1 MTVQSINYGA
11 VQTAYVSS
19 ASYTLDTEDQRI
31 DLFWPTPYT
40 TAEEICAAAN
50 NFTVT
55 APNCSI
61 SLPNANEV
69 SLGMNIYIRNVDA
82 STETFSVFDNDANLL
97 QTIDAGTTW
106 WFQLINYT
114 LDTGGEWAI
123 IEQGA
128 GTSQATAAAL
138 AGHGLEAVAA
148 KLDTVIPP
156 EIITTDYAIT
166 EDDQSKIFIINS
178 AAERTITL
186 DQFRGGFTVSFNNI
200 GTGNVN
206 FVGTVN
212 NITNFSL
219 ATTQSVTL
227 INDETDTTKWWSL
240 GLGSSTSFIDSVVN
254 ISLNAQAT
262 GGEVTLSANQLNN
275 FIHQFFSAST
285 ISGDITIYYGN
296 TDGNWYIANFC
307 STLNGSKIYISAG
320 SPAVPIG
327 SPIEVPMGTKIIAY
341 LANDPL
347 VSEVRLFVVPTSYD
361 IATLLLED
369 GTVNNPSLAFQSDSS
384 SGLFLPST
392 YNPTVASHGVEIAT
406 FSGTNAT
413 QPSLLINAGD
423 TTYPSYSFINYPNMG
438 FGADGTYLSFYSTN
452 EIAALATNGTTNTAL
467 DLITPEGN
475 ELAVGM
481 TNLGAVLSP
490 TLGGLTCNFNL
501 IPGTNTA
508 SMVLET
514 QGGTYANTFS
524 ATANG
529 CSLVTTS
536 THPSTFQFFG
546 ATATTS
552 LLKFFNNSDPTKY
565 AILGQSDVEDLGNA
579 GVSLYYT
586 EDAGATTAR
595 MRLTNAGNTTRTL
608 LVLYAPTTANN
619 LFFEAYSTFGRI
631 GMNGV
636 HHIQINNDGTVIFD
650 PRGPTLNALLPN
662 PAAAGNMIAYNGT
675 NWILTPNPNNG
686 SFLYYKAAGW
696 ASTAAPGANALSY
709 YNGTDWTFTGAP
721 NNGSFAYFNGTNWV
735 NTAAANAGGLAYY
748 DGALWQTSAT
758 PVASSMTYYNGTAWQ
773 NTAAAAAGDLLY
785 FNGTNWVS
793 ITTPLAGSL
802 LYYNGTAWQRTATP
816 ANGDILYYNAGA
828 WLTLP
833 VGADG
838 QVLTLAGGLPTW
850 A

>member
-19 ASYTLDTEDQRI
+19 ASYTLDTEDQHI

-40 TAEEICAAAN
+40 TAEEICAATN

-55 APNCSI
+55 ATNCSI

-106 WFQLINYT
+106 WFQLIAYAN
-114 LDTGGEWAI
+114 DTGGEWAI

-206 FVGTVN
+206 FIGTVN

-320 SPAVPIG
+320 SPALPIG

-384 SGLFLPST
+384 SGLFFPST
-392 YNPTVASHGVEIAT
+392 YNPNPTVASHGVEIAT

-423 TTYPSYSFINYPNMG
+423 TTYPSYSFIDYPNMG
-438 FGADGTYLSFYSTN
+438 LGADGTYLSFYSTT
-452 EIAALATNGTTNTAL
+452 EIAALTTNGSTSTAL

-490 TLGGLTCNFNL
+490 TLSGLTCNFNL

-514 QGGTYANTFS
+514 TGGTYSNNFSVSNTGATLVTNGTFS
-524 ATANG
+524 GTFKFSASDAD
-529 CSLVTTS
+529 TS
-536 THPSTFQFFG
+536 FIR
-546 ATATTS
+546 
-552 LLKFFNNSDPTKY
+552 FFNTTNPNAY
-565 AILGQSDVEDLGNA
+565 VALGQSFLEDTNSPGA
-579 GVSLYYT
+579 SLYYSP
-586 EDAGATTAR
+586 DGGATVSR
-595 MRLTNAGNTTRTL
+595 MRLTNANDLTRT
-608 LVLYAPTTANN
+608 YWQ
-619 LFFEAYSTFGRI
+619 LFSPGNVDFSIAVYPAQAIIGYGGIGRI
-631 GMNGV
+631 TISNLGV
-636 HHIQINNDGTVIFD
+636 VTFNQ
-650 PRGPTLNALLPN
+650 RAPTLNALLPS

-675 NWILTPNPNNG
+675 DWILTPNPNNG
-686 SFLYYKAAGW
+686 SFLYYKPAGW
-696 ASTAAPGANALSY
+696 TATAAPGANALSY

-721 NNGSFAYFNGTNWV
+721 NAGSFAYFNGTNW
-735 NTAAANAGGLAYY
+735 
-748 DGALWQTSAT
+748 
-758 PVASSMTYYNGTAWQ
+758 Q
-773 NTAAAAAGDLLY
+773 NTAAASAGDLLY

-793 ITTPLAGSL
+793 ITTPLAGSI

>member
-19 ASYTLDTEDQRI
+19 ASYTLDTEYQHI

-40 TAEEICAAAN
+40 TAQDICAAAN

-55 APNCSI
+55 AANCSI

-82 STETFSVFDNDANLL
+82 STETFSVFDNNANLL

-285 ISGDITIYYGN
+285 ISGNITIYYGN

-320 SPAVPIG
+320 SPALPIG

-392 YNPTVASHGVEIAT
+392 YNPTVASHGVKIAT

-438 FGADGTYLSFYSTN
+438 LGADGTYLSFYSTT
-452 EIAALATNGTTNTAL
+452 EIAALATNGTTSTAL

-514 QGGTYANTFS
+514 TGGTYSNNFSVSNTGATLVTNGTFS
-524 ATANG
+524 GTFKFSASDAD
-529 CSLVTTS
+529 TS
-536 THPSTFQFFG
+536 FIR
-546 ATATTS
+546 
-552 LLKFFNNSDPTKY
+552 FFNTTNPNAY
-565 AILGQSDVEDLGNA
+565 VALGQSFLEDTNSPGA
-579 GVSLYYT
+579 SLYYSP
-586 EDAGATTAR
+586 DGGATVSR
-595 MRLTNAGNTTRTL
+595 MRLTNANDLTRTYWQL
-608 LVLYAPTTANN
+608 FSPGYVDLSIAVYSDRAIIGYAS
-619 LFFEAYSTFGRI
+619 YGRI
-631 GMNGV
+631 T
-636 HHIQINNDGTVIFD
+636 INTAGTVIFD
-650 PRGPTLNALLPN
+650 QRGPTLNALLPN

-675 NWILTPNPNNG
+675 DWILTPNPNNG
-686 SFLYYKAAGW
+686 SFLYYKPAGW
-696 ASTAAPGANALSY
+696 TATAAPGANALSY

-721 NNGSFAYFNGTNWV
+721 NAGSFAYFNGTNWV

-802 LYYNGTAWQRTATP
+802 LYYDGTAWQRTATP
-816 ANGDILYYNAGA
+816 ANGDVLYYNSGA
-828 WLTLP
+828 WVTLP
-833 VGADG
+833 VGTDG

>member
-19 ASYTLDTEDQRI
+19 ASYTLDTEDQHI
-31 DLFWPTPYT
+31 NLFWPTPYT
-40 TAEEICAAAN
+40 TATDICAAAN

-55 APNCSI
+55 AANCSI

-82 STETFSVFDNDANLL
+82 STETFSVFDNNANLL

-106 WFQLINYT
+106 WFQLIAYAN
-114 LDTGGEWAI
+114 DTGGEWAI

-128 GTSQATAAAL
+128 GTSQASAAAL

-156 EIITTDYAIT
+156 EIITTNYAIT

-186 DQFRGGFTVSFNNI
+186 GQFRGGFTVSFNNI

-206 FVGTVN
+206 FIGTVN
-212 NITNFSL
+212 NLTNFSL

-227 INDETDTTKWWSL
+227 INDETDTTKWWTL

-254 ISLNAQAT
+254 ISLTAQAT

-285 ISGDITIYYGN
+285 ITGDITIYYGN

-307 STLNGSKIYISAG
+307 GTSNGSKIYISAG

-347 VSEVRLFVVPTSYD
+347 LSENRLFVVPTSYD

-369 GTVNNPSLAFQSDSS
+369 GTINNPSLAFQSDSS
-384 SGLFLPST
+384 SGLFLPAQ
-392 YNPTVASHGVEIAT
+392 YQPTVVSHGVKIAT
-406 FSGTNAT
+406 FDGVIDT
-413 QPSLLINAGD
+413 QPAILINPGD
-423 TTYPSYSFINYPNMG
+423 KTYPSYSFLNYPTMG
-438 FGADGTYLSFYSTN
+438 LNADGTYISFYKET
-452 EIAALATNGTTNTAL
+452 EIAALTSNGNTSTGL
-467 DLITPEGN
+467 DLITPDGD
-475 ELAVGM
+475 ELAIGM
-481 TNLGAVLSP
+481 TNLGGGLTA
-490 TLGGLTCNFNL
+490 TLGGLACNLNL
-501 IPGTNTA
+501 VPGTNTA
-508 SMVLET
+508 NMVIESD
-514 QGGTYANTFS
+514 GGFSNTF
-524 ATANG
+524 TVNANG
-529 CSLVTTS
+529 STLTTNGNF
-536 THPSTFQFFG
+536 PSTFQFLG
-546 ATATTS
+546 ATTTTS
-552 LLKFFNNSDPTKY
+552 LLKFYNNSDTNKY
-565 AILGQSDVEDLGNA
+565 TILGQSGVDVSGND
-579 GVSLYYT
+579 GSTWYYT
-586 EDAGATTAR
+586 EDGGTTTAR
-595 MRLTNAGNTTRTL
+595 LRLTNAANTTRSKL
-608 LVLYAPTTANN
+608 DLYSPANGLS
-619 LFFEAYSTFGRI
+619 LFFEAYPNDGRI
-631 GMNGV
+631 GYAGIGRISINTAGV
-636 HHIQINNDGTVIFD
+636 VTFD
-650 PRGPTLNALLPN
+650 QRGPTLNALLPN
-662 PAAAGNMIAYNGT
+662 PAVAGNMIAYDGT
-675 NWILTPNPNNG
+675 NWVLTPNPNNG

-696 ASTAAPGANALSY
+696 AATAAPGANALSY
-709 YNGTDWTFTGAP
+709 YNGTDWTFTGSP
-721 NNGSFAYFNGTNWV
+721 NAGSFAYFNGTNWV

-748 DGALWQTSAT
+748 DGTLWQTSAA

-785 FNGTNWVS
+785 YNGTNWVS
-793 ITTPLAGSL
+793 ITTPIAGSL
-802 LYYNGTAWQRTATP
+802 LYYDGATWQRTATP
-816 ANGDILYYNAGA
+816 ASGDILYYNAGA
-828 WLTLP
+828 WVTLP
-833 VGADG
+833 VGTDG
-838 QVLTLAGGLPTW
+838 QVLTLAAGLPTW

>member
-19 ASYTLDTEDQRI
+19 ASYTLDTEDQHI
-31 DLFWPTPYT
+31 NLFWPTPYT
-40 TAEEICAAAN
+40 TATDICAAAN

-55 APNCSI
+55 AANCSI
-61 SLPNANEV
+61 ILPNANEV

-82 STETFSVFDNDANLL
+82 STETFSVFDNNANLL

-106 WFQLINYT
+106 WFQLIAYAN
-114 LDTGGEWAI
+114 DTGGEWAI

-128 GTSQATAAAL
+128 GTSQASAAAL

-156 EIITTDYAIT
+156 EIITTNYAIT

-186 DQFRGGFTVSFNNI
+186 GQFRGGFTVSFNNI

-206 FVGTVN
+206 FIGTVN

-285 ISGDITIYYGN
+285 ISGNITIYYGN

-320 SPAVPIG
+320 SPALPIG

-361 IATLLLED
+361 IATLLLEN

-392 YNPTVASHGVEIAT
+392 YNPTVASHGVKIAT
-406 FSGTNAT
+406 FSGTTAT

-423 TTYPSYSFINYPNMG
+423 TTYPSYSFIDYPNMG
-438 FGADGTYLSFYSTN
+438 FGADGNYLSFYSTTK
-452 EIAALATNGTTNTAL
+452 IAALATNGNSSTAL
-467 DLITPEGN
+467 DLITPDGD

-481 TNLGAVLSP
+481 TNLGAALSP
-490 TLGGLTCNFNL
+490 TLSGLTCNFNL

-529 CSLVTTS
+529 CTLVTTS
-536 THPSTFQFFG
+536 TFPSTFQFFG
-546 ATATTS
+546 ASSSTS
-552 LLKFFNNSDPTKY
+552 LIKFFNNSDTNKY
-565 AILGQSDVEDLGNA
+565 TILGQSGVDVSGND
-579 GVSLYYT
+579 GSTWYYT
-586 EDAGATTAR
+586 EDGGTTTAR
-595 MRLTNAGNTTRTL
+595 LRLTNAANTTRSKL
-608 LVLYAPTTANN
+608 DLYSPANGLS
-619 LFFEAYSTFGRI
+619 LFFEAYPSDGRI
-631 GMNGV
+631 GYAGIGRISINTAGV
-636 HHIQINNDGTVIFD
+636 VTFD
-650 PRGPTLNALLPN
+650 QRGPTLNALLPN
-662 PAAAGNMIAYNGT
+662 PAAAGNMIAYDGT
-675 NWILTPNPNNG
+675 NWVLTPNPNNG

-696 ASTAAPGANALSY
+696 TATAAPGANALSY
-709 YNGTDWTFTGAP
+709 FNGTDWAFTGAP
-721 NNGSFAYFNGTNWV
+721 NAGSFAYFNGTNWV

-758 PVASSMTYYNGTAWQ
+758 PVASSMTYFNGTAWQ

-785 FNGTNWVS
+785 FNGTDWVS

-802 LYYNGTAWQRTATP
+802 LYYDGTAWQRTATP

-828 WLTLP
+828 WVTLP
-833 VGADG
+833 VGTDG
-838 QVLTLAGGLPTW
+838 QVLTLAAGLPTW